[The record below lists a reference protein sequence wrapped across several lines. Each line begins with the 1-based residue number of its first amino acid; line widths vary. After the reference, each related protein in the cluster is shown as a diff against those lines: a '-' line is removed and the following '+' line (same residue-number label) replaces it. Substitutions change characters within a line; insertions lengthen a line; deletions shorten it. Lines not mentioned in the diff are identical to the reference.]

1 MMKTVHTTLPLS
13 HHRLHRIDFDPATF
27 GEHDLLWLPHYEQLA
42 HAGRKRQAEHLAGR
56 IAAIH
61 ALSEYDEKGV
71 PGIGEAR
78 QPLWPAGVYG
88 SISHSESTALAVV
101 SRQPVGVDIETL
113 FTPALSDELADS
125 IVDFQEQR
133 LLRAAP
139 LPFPLALTV
148 AFSAKESLFKAWSAL
163 AIPHPGFHSARVI
176 AFGPDSLHL
185 QPSAHFSPR
194 LAGQIFTLHWAKIA
208 QQIVTVTQ

>member
-1 MMKTVHTTLPLS
+1 MKTVHTTLSLS
-13 HHRLHRIDFDPATF
+13 PHRLHRIDFDPATF
-27 GEHDLLWLPHYEQLA
+27 GEHDLLWLPYCAQLA
-42 HAGRKRQAEHLAGR
+42 QAGRKRKAEHLAGR

-61 ALSEYDEKGV
+61 ALGEYDEKGV

-78 QPLWPAGVYG
+78 QPMWPAGIYG
-88 SISHSESTALAVV
+88 SISHSATTALAVV

-113 FTPALSDELADS
+113 FTNQLSDELADS
-125 IVDFQEQR
+125 IVDSREQT

-148 AFSAKESLFKAWSAL
+148 AFSAKESLFKAWSAR
-163 AIPHPGFHSARVI
+163 AAPRPGFHSARVI
-176 AFGPDSLHL
+176 AIGPDSLHL

-194 LAGQIFTLHWAKIA
+194 LAGQTFTLHWAKIA